1 MQEPSLFV
9 AFIAGLIS
17 FLSPC
22 VFPLI
27 PVYIGYLSGAALA
40 TARGGSSGAVA
51 GSSGGAATATMSS
64 TSARWIVMAHALV
77 FMLGFTFIFGVV
89 IGGLAGSLSFA
100 LKEKVDVLQ
109 RIMGVVLLVF
119 GLHMIGLINIRWLD
133 YTRRLDIRPSSN
145 LGYLRSLLVGM
156 AFAIGWTPCTSVQ
169 LGLIFTLALNG
180 EPGKA
185 WVPFLVY
192 SLGLGVP
199 FLVAAMAMGQVSGFL
214 KKLMRRTY
222 SLKIGRW
229 TAIDQ
234 VNIVSLVS
242 GAVLIIMSL
251 LILTNSLTLL
261 TSLFPTI
268 DLPNNL

>member
-1 MQEPSLFV
+1 MEVPNIFI
-9 AFIAGLIS
+9 AFLAGLIS

-40 TARGGSSGAVA
+40 TARGGSSASVGGA
-51 GSSGGAATATMSS
+51 AATATMSS
-64 TSARWIVMAHALV
+64 TSARWIVMAHAFI
-77 FMLGFTFIFGVV
+77 FMLGFTLIFGVV

-100 LKEKVDVLQ
+100 LKDKVDVLQ
-109 RIMGVVLLVF
+109 RIMGVVLLIF

-133 YTRRLDIRPSSN
+133 YTKRLDIRPSSS
-145 LGYLRSLLVGM
+145 LGYLRSFLVGM

-169 LGLIFTLALNG
+169 LGLIFTLAVNG
-180 EPGKA
+180 DPGKA
-185 WVPFLVY
+185 WVPFLAY
-192 SLGLGVP
+192 SLGLGIP
-199 FLVAAMAMGQVSGFL
+199 FLLAAMAMGQISGFL
-214 KKLMRRTY
+214 KRIMRRTY

-242 GAVLIIMSL
+242 GVVLIAMAL

-268 DLPNNL
+268 DLPSNL